1 MEGMK
6 KEKDSDGREAEIND
20 YEEWRCHGSG
30 REAEANVPPSL
41 CLTEASGDFRD
52 NPLMEASHNATGTGA
67 GGVGWLEGRTE

>member
-20 YEEWRCHGSG
+20 YAKWRRNRGG

-41 CLTEASGDFRD
+41 CLKEASGDFRD
-52 NPLMEASHNATGTGA
+52 MH
-67 GGVGWLEGRTE
+67 